1 LARARTSQVVHA
13 RWMPPRRNLLL
24 VIALAAVAVTGIAR
38 FANAAP
44 PSRVTSLKADVA
56 EWSIVPSTG
65 VVPAGRV
72 RITVRNLGAKTHSLE
87 VVRTDKFAE
96 ELPMRGSQVL
106 AQPVGRSLTVGAGAV
121 KSFVVRL
128 APGSYVLLDR
138 LPWNYWRGM
147 SVAFA
152 VR

>member
-1 LARARTSQVVHA
+1 LARARTSRVIHA
-13 RWMPPRRNLLL
+13 RWMPRQNLFL
-24 VIALAAVAVTGIAR
+24 VAALAAIAVTGIAR

-44 PSRVTSLKADVA
+44 PSHVASLKADVA
-56 EWSIVPSTG
+56 EWSIVPSVG
-65 VVPAGRV
+65 VLPAGRV
-72 RITVRNLGAKTHSLE
+72 RVTIRNLGDKTHSLE

-96 ELPMRGSQVL
+96 RLPMRGSRVV
-106 AQPVGRSLTVGAGAV
+106 AEPVGRPLTVGAGAV

-128 APGSYVLLDR
+128 SPGSYVLLDN

>member
-1 LARARTSQVVHA
+1 
-13 RWMPPRRNLLL
+13 MPRQNLLL
-24 VIALAAVAVTGIAR
+24 VIALAAVAVAGLAR

-44 PSRVTSLKADVA
+44 PSHLSKLQADVA
-56 EWSIVPSTG
+56 EWSIVPSVG
-65 VVPAGRV
+65 VVRAGRV

-96 ELPMRGSQVL
+96 QLPMHGSHVV
-106 AQPVGRSLTVGAGAV
+106 AKPVGGRLTVPAGAV

-128 APGSYVLLDR
+128 TRGSYVLLDN
-138 LPWNYWRGM
+138 LPWSYWRGT

>member
-1 LARARTSQVVHA
+1 
-13 RWMPPRRNLLL
+13 MPPRRNLLL

-44 PSRVTSLKADVA
+44 PSRVASLEADVA

-87 VVRTDKFAE
+87 VVRTDTFAE
-96 ELPMRGSQVL
+96 QLQMHGSHVV
-106 AQPVGRSLTVGAGAV
+106 AQPVGRSLTVGAGAQ

-128 APGSYVLLDR
+128 APGSYVLLDK
-138 LPWNYWRGM
+138 LPWSYWRGM